1 MQTVKKTNN
10 NNKNYK
16 NNNNAKKYEYQERLY
31 ITSLLEMNIALYP
44 NQIGENKTRENL
56 QKIITNTI
64 EGKCIREGYVQ
75 PKSVRINHYSSGI
88 VKGELI
94 EFNVV
99 FVCNTSNPV
108 EGTHIQ
114 CTVKS
119 VTKAGIH
126 AEAFDSEGN
135 IPISLFVARDHFVK
149 NPQFQK
155 VKETDVIM
163 INVIGTRFEMND
175 DCIEVLG
182 ELITPKKY

>member
-1 MQTVKKTNN
+1 MKPATKT
-10 NNKNYK
+10 
-16 NNNNAKKYEYQERLY
+16 NNAKKYEYQERLY
-31 ITSLLEMNIALYP
+31 IKSLLEMNIALYP

-56 QKIITNTI
+56 HKTIIHTI

-75 PKSVRINHYSSGI
+75 PKSVRISHYSSGI

-99 FVCNTSNPV
+99 FECNTSNPA

-126 AEAFDSEGN
+126 AEAFDSQGN
-135 IPISLFVARDHFVK
+135 IPIALFVARDHFVE

-155 VKETDVIM
+155 VKEKDVIT

-175 DCIEVLG
+175 DCVEVLG
-182 ELITPKKY
+182 ELITPPKNN